1 MTKVYTPYFAL
12 IRESIAAIESYQP
25 AEKDI
30 FLASPV
36 LQDAVLMRLQVI
48 GESLMQMRA
57 LDDDAFEQRAA
68 ESWNQVIGLR
78 NIISHGY
85 RTIDFE
91 RTWQI
96 ITDELP
102 PFASDDRRCRKP
114 DQLNA
119 SGPGGA
125 LTTFL

>member
-1 MTKVYTPYFAL
+1 MKKSYAPYFAL
-12 IRESIAAIESYQP
+12 IRESILAIESYRP
-25 AEKDI
+25 ADMKT

-48 GESLMQMRA
+48 GESLVQMRA
-57 LDDDAFEQRAA
+57 LDEDAFEQRAA

-91 RTWQI
+91 RIWQI
-96 ITDELP
+96 VTDELP
-102 PFASDDRRCRKP
+102 PFSATIDAAEE
-114 DQLNA
+114 Q
-119 SGPGGA
+119 SG
-125 LTTFL
+125 